1 MGWESAT
8 PLLDGIPDGYP
19 VRCHPARA
27 CYSLPKSRVD
37 TRACLAEH
45 IAEANVAEYG
55 EYEELGRAGGRAG
68 TCGST
73 ESGGPSGLFD
83 SLNAPGPFGLFGPS
97 GTTGGN
103 GLRRR
108 TVRRARGYWV
118 AVAVLLA
125 AFLSL
130 AATPVRAAGQGADA
144 FSVAISPAS
153 SPSLADDSGGSEPC
167 PLTSPEHN
175 ARLVAP
181 APASAGTGGDAGA
194 PVFARV
200 GAPLPVVVALQ
211 GPPLP
216 SGVFPVVNIDMAR
229 GPEGGRVSAVTG
241 YPESEVRFSA
251 PGRYELDL
259 TVTLVARSS
268 CGGAKA
274 RTVME
279 RRMAVQVAP

>member
-1 MGWESAT
+1 M
-8 PLLDGIPDGYP
+8 
-19 VRCHPARA
+19 
-27 CYSLPKSRVD
+27 
-37 TRACLAEH
+37 
-45 IAEANVAEYG
+45 
-55 EYEELGRAGGRAG
+55 
-68 TCGST
+68 
-73 ESGGPSGLFD
+73 
-83 SLNAPGPFGLFGPS
+83 
-97 GTTGGN
+97 
-103 GLRRR
+103 
-108 TVRRARGYWV
+108 
-118 AVAVLLA
+118 AVLLA

-167 PLTSPEHN
+167 PLTSPEHT

-216 SGVFPVVNIDMAR
+216 SGVFSVVNIDMAR